1 MTGVHEISV
10 AGGGL
15 AGAEVAWQAAE
26 RGIRV
31 RLYEMRP
38 HKNTPAH
45 HTGDLAEL
53 VCSNSLRSKSLENA
67 VGLLKEEMKSCGSLL
82 LWAAEKHEVPAG
94 SALAVDRHHF
104 SREITAAL
112 EGHPLISVVR
122 EEVEQIPDTGV
133 WVIATGPL
141 TSAALTQSIQEYS
154 GSDNLYFYDAAA
166 PIVERETADFSRAFW
181 ASRYDKGEADYLNCP
196 MDEEEYRQFYEALMQ
211 GETHKPKEF
220 ENEVLFEGCMPVES
234 LARRGYQT
242 LLHGPMKPVGLVDPR
257 TGAVPYAVVQLRKED
272 REGRLL
278 NIVGFQT
285 SLAWPDQKRIFS
297 LIPAL
302 KNATFMRLGVMH
314 RNTFINSPRLLKA
327 TYQTKDREDLFFAG
341 QITGVEGYVESA
353 GSGLVA
359 GINAAR
365 RVKGESPVVFPSET
379 VLGALSRH
387 IAEAN
392 ATNFQPMKAN
402 FGLLPPLA
410 RRIKNR
416 QQRNLDLSR
425 RSLET
430 LEEFKLQI
438 LNLS

>member
-1 MTGVHEISV
+1 MTGVCGISV

-15 AGAEVAWQAAE
+15 AGAEAAWQAAE
-26 RGIRV
+26 RGVRV

-112 EGHPLISVVR
+112 EGHPLITVIR
-122 EEVEQIPDTGV
+122 EEVEQIPDTGI

-141 TSAALTQSIQEYS
+141 TSEALTQSIQEYS
-154 GSDNLYFYDAAA
+154 GGDSLYFYDAAA
-166 PIVERETADFSRAFW
+166 PIVERDTVDFSRAFW

-196 MDEEEYRQFYEALMQ
+196 MEEEEYRQFYEALMQ
-211 GETHKPKEF
+211 GKTHKPKEF

-302 KNATFMRLGVMH
+302 RNATFMRLGVMH
-314 RNTFINSPRLLKA
+314 RNTFINSPRLLQA

-365 RVKGESPVVFPSET
+365 RVQGVRPVVFPPET

-392 ATNFQPMKAN
+392 AANFQPMKAN
-402 FGLLPPLA
+402 FGLLPPLG
-410 RRIKNR
+410 RRVKNR
-416 QQRNLDLSR
+416 QQRSLDLAR
-425 RSLET
+425 RSLEA